1 MEFGTREILIAIG
14 ILVILA
20 ILLDGVRR
28 VRGGHDGKLRSR
40 KRKQPI
46 FEELDLDPYGSEL
59 PGGGARVV
67 SVRDKESAEQLGET
81 IKRSAQLANNRVTRV
96 FREKPRQPDI
106 DLQDSPLLDAAAQE
120 EADEKEA
127 QPAPPEGSEARAP
140 ASIDGAAPGS
150 GEEAPF
156 RATREPEPD
165 MQGDPEPI
173 IPDPDSEPDPES
185 DPEPVAEPRAAQPPR
200 RQKAKETEASAR
212 DKRQPVDDKGRA
224 QQPEVL
230 VLHVMA
236 PKGQYLQGEPL
247 LEALLNNNMRYGS
260 MKIFHRH
267 ANRDGS
273 GPVLFSAA
281 SAVNP
286 GTFDL
291 NAMSDFKTPG
301 LAFFMAL
308 DDLEHPM
315 ETFDELMEVVRNLA
329 RDLGGEVKDET
340 RSAMTRQTVEHY
352 RQRILD
358 FTRRSFTLSH

>member
-1 MEFGTREILIAIG
+1 MEFGTREILIVIG

-28 VRGGHDGKLRSR
+28 VRGGHHGKLRNS

-46 FEELDLDPYGSEL
+46 FEDLDLDAYGSEL
-59 PGGGARVV
+59 PSGGARVV
-67 SVRDKESAEQLGET
+67 SVRDKQSAEQLGET
-81 IKRSAQLANNRVTRV
+81 IKRSAQLANNRVTTV

-106 DLQDSPLLDAAAQE
+106 DLQDSPLLDVAAQE
-120 EADEKEA
+120 AAGERKA
-127 QPAPPEGSEARAP
+127 QPVPQSPGPKTAPSA
-140 ASIDGAAPGS
+140 DVAA
-150 GEEAPF
+150 GELAAETPF
-156 RATREPEPD
+156 RATR
-165 MQGDPEPI
+165 
-173 IPDPDSEPDPES
+173 
-185 DPEPVAEPRAAQPPR
+185 DPEPVIPAPVSEPAPEPEPEPRAEQPSR
-200 RQKAKETEASAR
+200 RQPSRETETGGDR
-212 DKRQPVDDKGRA
+212 RQPAGDKSRD
-224 QQPEVL
+224 QPPEVL

-236 PKGQYLQGEPL
+236 PKGEYFQGEQL
-247 LEALLNNNMRYGS
+247 LEELLNNDMRYGS

-291 NAMSDFKTPG
+291 SAMADFKTPG
-301 LAFFMAL
+301 LAFFIAL

-315 ETFDELMEVVRNLA
+315 ETFDELMDVVGNLA